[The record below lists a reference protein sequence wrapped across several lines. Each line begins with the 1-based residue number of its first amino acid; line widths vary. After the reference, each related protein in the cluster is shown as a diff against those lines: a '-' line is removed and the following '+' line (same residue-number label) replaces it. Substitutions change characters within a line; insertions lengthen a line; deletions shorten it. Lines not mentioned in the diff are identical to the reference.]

1 MAGQVWSTSSVGGYL
16 SSQKLSK
23 VLRDAVKETVKF
35 RQFAGVKDAS
45 MQGTGKGQTFT
56 WDVLNEIDGTQGV
69 IAENQVVP
77 EGNFTI
83 AQGTLTVDEY
93 AFAVPYTQK
102 LDKFSEFPIT
112 NMIQRKLKNHTARS
126 LDVLAHAQ
134 FDTTQLKV
142 YPTGGTSTTGVTLS
156 TTGTVGG
163 TASVAYG
170 NGHAKAII
178 DIMKERNIPPYIG
191 DDYFAI
197 SWPTTLR
204 TFKNNLELIHQYTS
218 EGFKMIATAIL
229 TLLGIIIILQN
240 TEPVET
246 KLLFLSITMPRA
258 ILLMGTTLIGF
269 ALGVLVSFFFQRKEE
284 PKDLT

>member
-102 LDKFSEFPIT
+102 LDKFSEF
-112 NMIQRKLKNHTARS
+112 
-126 LDVLAHAQ
+126 LA
-134 FDTTQLKV
+134 
-142 YPTGGTSTTGVTLS
+142 
-156 TTGTVGG
+156 
-163 TASVAYG
+163 
-170 NGHAKAII
+170 
-178 DIMKERNIPPYIG
+178 
-191 DDYFAI
+191 
-197 SWPTTLR
+197 
-204 TFKNNLELIHQYTS
+204 
-218 EGFKMIATAIL
+218 
-229 TLLGIIIILQN
+229 
-240 TEPVET
+240 
-246 KLLFLSITMPRA
+246 
-258 ILLMGTTLIGF
+258 
-269 ALGVLVSFFFQRKEE
+269 
-284 PKDLT
+284 